1 MINIRLIAI
10 ASNGKGHV
18 TPDVAHIYPIMI
30 LYIPRGRII
39 SACQERS
46 VLLAYLY
53 QTQNM
58 NFTVSWK
65 LCPL

>member
-1 MINIRLIAI
+1 MINIGLITI

-18 TPDVAHIYPIMI
+18 TPDVAHIYPMI

-39 SACQERS
+39 NARQERS
-46 VLLAYLY
+46 ALLAYLY

-58 NFTVSWK
+58 NFTVS
-65 LCPL
+65 